1 MESDFKETPDTSGA
15 FPRLTAEQISDLE
28 ATGER
33 RRVAA
38 GDLLFKAGD
47 RSYDFIVVL
56 EGRVSIVADHG
67 CVEARVIGTHGPNRF
82 LGELNLLTGQMVYL
96 TAEVVEP
103 GEILVVP

>member
-28 ATGER
+28 PTGER

-38 GDLLFKAGD
+38 GDLLFKAGH

-56 EGRVSIVADHG
+56 EGRVRILADHRCAG
-67 CVEARVIGTHGPNRF
+67 GAGLGTHGPNRL
-82 LGELNLLTGQMVYL
+82 LGQPNRPRGPTACL
-96 TAEVVEP
+96 TAR
-103 GEILVVP
+103 